1 MHRRA
6 FLQLTGGVL
15 AAGALTGG
23 LARLTYADTVKRGVK
38 GGKVNN
44 LVADDYT
51 RMRRF
56 IATSFGRTAYVEQ
69 GSGPAALFLH
79 GFPLNSYQW
88 RGALPRL
95 AAYRRCLAPDS
106 MGLGYTEVKPGKSV
120 TPASQVDMLIE
131 FLDTL
136 GVGSVDLVANDSGG
150 AVAQLFMV
158 RQADRVRSVL
168 LTNCDVEND
177 SPPPAVMP
185 VIEAARKGTFA
196 RDFFVKQVDDHA
208 LVRAPDGLGGACY
221 TFPDHPTDDAID
233 MYMRPLVATPERMA
247 LTNAYALGLF
257 PNPLAGIEA
266 SLRRIQSPVRIVW
279 GTGDTI
285 FSPKSPDYLDGVLPL
300 SHGVRKV
307 KGAKLFFPEE
317 YPELIAEEAK
327 RLWDAV

>member
-15 AAGALTGG
+15 AASALTGG
-23 LARLTYADTVKRGVK
+23 LACLAQAGTARDSKVGDLGV
-38 GGKVNN
+38 
-44 LVADDYT
+44 ADYT

-56 IATSFGRTAYVEQ
+56 VATSFGRTAYVEQ

-106 MGLGYTEVKPGKSV
+106 MGLGYTEVKQGKSV
-120 TPASQVDMLIE
+120 TPASQVDMLVE
-131 FLDTL
+131 FLDAL
-136 GVGSVDLVANDSGG
+136 GIGMVDLVANDSGG

-158 RQADRVRSVL
+158 RHGDRVRSVL

-177 SPPPAVMP
+177 SPPPGVMP

-196 RDFFVKQVDDHA
+196 RDFFVKQVADHS
-208 LVRAPDGLGGACY
+208 LVHAPTGLGGACY
-221 TFPDHPTDDAID
+221 TFPGHPTDDAID

-257 PNPLAGIEA
+257 PNPLAGIAA
-266 SLRRIQSPVRIVW
+266 SLRRFQSPVRIVW

-285 FSPKSPDYLDGVLPL
+285 FSAKSPEYLDGVLPL

-327 RLWDAV
+327 RLWGVP

>member
-6 FLQLTGGVL
+6 FLQLTGGML
-15 AAGALTGG
+15 AASALTGG
-23 LARLTYADTVKRGVK
+23 LGRLAQAGTVKDSSKVGDLGV
-38 GGKVNN
+38 
-44 LVADDYT
+44 ADYT

-56 IATSFGRTAYVEQ
+56 VATSFGRTAYVEQ

-88 RGALPRL
+88 RSALPRL

-106 MGLGYTEVKPGKSV
+106 MGLGYTEVTQGKSV

-131 FLDTL
+131 FLDAL
-136 GVGSVDLVANDSGG
+136 GVGTVDLVANDSGG

-158 RQADRVRSVL
+158 RHADRVRSVL

-196 RDFFVKQVDDHA
+196 RDFFVKQVDDHS
-208 LVRAPDGLGGACY
+208 LVHTPTGLGGACY
-221 TFPDHPTDDAID
+221 TFPGHPTDDAID

-266 SLRRIQSPVRIVW
+266 SLRQFRRPVRIVW

-285 FSPKSPDYLDGVLPL
+285 FSAKSPDYLDRVLPL

-327 RLWDAV
+327 KLWGVR

>member
-15 AAGALTGG
+15 AASALTGG
-23 LARLTYADTVKRGVK
+23 LGRLAQAGTVKDSSKVGDLGV
-38 GGKVNN
+38 
-44 LVADDYT
+44 ADYT

-56 IATSFGRTAYVEQ
+56 VATSFGRTAYVEQ

-106 MGLGYTEVKPGKSV
+106 MGLGYAEVTQGKSV
-120 TPASQVDMLIE
+120 TPASQVDMLVE
-131 FLDTL
+131 FLDAL
-136 GVGSVDLVANDSGG
+136 GVGTVDLVANDSGG

-158 RQADRVRSVL
+158 RHADRVRSVL

-177 SPPPAVMP
+177 SPPPGVMP

-196 RDFFVKQVDDHA
+196 RDFFVKQVDDHS
-208 LVRAPDGLGGACY
+208 LVHTPTGLGGACY
-221 TFPDHPTDDAID
+221 TFPGHPTDDAID

-266 SLRRIQSPVRIVW
+266 SLRQFRRPVRIVW

-285 FSPKSPDYLDGVLPL
+285 FSAKSPDYLDRVLPL

-327 RLWDAV
+327 KLWGVR